1 MQAAPGAIETT
12 VDYSDISDSED
23 EQKPNVGG
31 SNAQAGGRSKCKKDK
46 DKEDKK
52 RRSSKACD
60 TCRKSKT
67 KCTRVIDPGTN
78 QPAGPCTNCIQ
89 AGTEC
94 TSLGASRKR
103 GPPKGYIE
111 AIESRLHRMEA
122 LLGGLLQN
130 DDPRAAHLLGELI
143 GNEEA
148 RDVLTRDLRAAAN
161 SEPGSKPRKSWKKHE
176 ETPAAASA
184 SIAANQQS
192 PIASRGFSTAATV
205 ADLSLPPQ
213 PHTWLTEEDLGIGS
227 SAGINMGGG
236 SSTSTSGFNA
246 LGFGPTQT
254 GGSPIAMGQG
264 QSPTMYGGMES
275 TAAEQSAGGP
285 SGTLPPASNPR
296 SPPIAIGT
304 TSLSL
309 PGIGRP
315 ETSTSVSP
323 RQRRRLN
330 EPPSLSGTSQ
340 LVGTDVSELKTM
352 AFGFGQQTQQNIP
365 PTAINHTG
373 TASYHLSADAE
384 LVQQEEMTEENAA
397 GGSMSELADVV
408 GQLSLNENAEVRYHG
423 RSSGLYLISKS
434 ARYKDFFWQFPSAG
448 VWPALDGQKHKSER
462 EILALADAE
471 DPLPDRATQ
480 QHLLDLYWTYVHPH
494 FPILYK
500 VSFMRQYRH
509 TVSNPD
515 SIEPSTP
522 AGGGKV
528 PMVLL
533 LSMFALAARYSD
545 LDPVRS
551 DGKYW
556 TAGQDYFEK
565 AKRVLN
571 YDYGSSKLV
580 SVQALLLLAYREIG
594 TGAMSAS
601 WLFTGM
607 AIRMAQD
614 LGLFRDVEKWFLP
627 VSKFSHEEKQTR
639 KRVWWGCIILD
650 RYTASY
656 IGRPGTI
663 HERDYDTSFPSEDE
677 PDEHEQWRPIRPD
690 GTDWSVPPRHPDSEP
705 STVQR
710 YPPTKAHTL
719 SCFNA
724 SGALAVVINRIISN
738 IYAIRIRVLGQSSET
753 LLSLLDQ
760 SLASWYLALPPHLA
774 YNPASKKVP
783 PPHVLALHLKFYSAL
798 ILLHRPFIPGQNSR
812 AAPGRSF
819 PSHSICTT
827 SATAIA
833 NIVTIFRKTY
843 TLRQCPPFLTY
854 PIFSAAVICVYNAS
868 FDDALARPAKV
879 HLAQCMTALKE
890 MELIWGSAIRQ
901 WELLHGLVD
910 LKDAELNAELERGLH
925 TEDNLRGTKR
935 PADTE
940 STNFSN
946 LMPTNF
952 HSKPMGRFG
961 TPAHNKPRRRSSS
974 GARSKGDHAK
984 HNLAQ
989 TQSSPTIPEDA
1000 TLPSISSTLGTV
1012 SGSHQ
1017 QQPVSGMANLPNS
1030 TMFEQRP
1037 ISSDSFGMPSAAS
1050 AQNLN
1055 LNLVAMP
1062 PQQLQAMAQQ
1072 RAQQSQQQSQQEQQ
1086 TTPFAHGSHT
1096 AGGVPLGPG
1105 GLPHQTY
1112 DILSASGPAF
1122 DLSQFR
1128 SPPGSSGGVNFTDLL
1143 NSFLTPTEA
1152 ASAANL
1158 NQMVTAA
1165 TQSGTAAPDMSG
1177 FDTSAFFGM
1186 PLSANLTDEWA
1197 AYLPQAFFSPGT
1209 DQNAAMNHSSA
1220 SPPAAGS
1227 SPVQPSNASAAS
1239 T

>member
-1 MQAAPGAIETT
+1 MQAAPDAAT
-12 VDYSDISDSED
+12 VEYSDLSESED
-23 EQKPNVGG
+23 EQKPNVGAG
-31 SNAQAGGRSKCKKDK
+31 ARGGRKSKDK
-46 DKEDKK
+46 DKDDKK
-52 RRSSKACD
+52 RRSSKA
-60 TCRKSKT
+60 S
-67 KCTRVIDPGTN
+67 TN
-78 QPAGPCTNCIQ
+78 QPTGPCTNCIQ

-94 TSLGASRKR
+94 TYLGASRKR

-176 ETPAAASA
+176 DTPATASTSSAAV
-184 SIAANQQS
+184 QQT
-192 PIASRGFSTAATV
+192 PIVSRGFPTAATMP
-205 ADLSLPPQ
+205 DLSLPPQ
-213 PHTWLTEEDLGIGS
+213 PNSWLTEDDLGLGS
-227 SAGINMGGG
+227 SAGVEVPSG
-236 SSTSTSGFNA
+236 SSVNLGAGFNA
-246 LGFGPTQT
+246 LGFDPAQSQ
-254 GGSPIAMGQG
+254 GSPGSMAAQG
-264 QSPTMYGGMES
+264 QSQSTYAGIGSTSAEPQAGM
-275 TAAEQSAGGP
+275 SAT
-285 SGTLPPASNPR
+285 SLPPASNPR
-296 SPPIAIGT
+296 SPPVAMGT

-309 PGIGRP
+309 PGIGGP
-315 ETSTSVSP
+315 EPTASVSP

-330 EPPSLSGTSQ
+330 DPPALAGTSQ
-340 LVGTDVSELKTM
+340 LVGTDVSGLKTM
-352 AFGFGQQTQQNIP
+352 AYGFGQQTQQNIP

-384 LVQQEEMTEENAA
+384 LAQQEEMADESTA

-448 VWPALDGQKHKSER
+448 VWPALDGEVHKSER

-515 SIEPSTP
+515 STEPSTP

-533 LSMFALAARYSD
+533 LSMFSLAARYSD
-545 LDPVRS
+545 VDPVRS

-614 LGLFRDVEKWFLP
+614 LGLHRDVEKWFLP

-690 GTDWSVPPRHPDSEP
+690 GTDWSVPPKHADSEP
-705 STVQR
+705 STAQR

-724 SGALAVVINRIISN
+724 SGALAVVINRIIAN

-760 SLASWYLALPPHLA
+760 SLASWYLALPQHLA

-798 ILLHRPFIPGQNSR
+798 ILLHRPFIPGQNSKV
-812 AAPGRSF
+812 APGRSF

-925 TEDNLRGTKR
+925 TEDSLRGTKR
-935 PADTE
+935 PADAD
-940 STNFSN
+940 STDFSN

-974 GARSKGDHAK
+974 GARSKAELSK
-984 HNLAQ
+984 QTLAQ
-989 TQSSPTIPEDA
+989 SQGSPTIPENA
-1000 TLPSISSTLGTV
+1000 TLPSISSTLGNANAAQPQAQSVMPQT
-1012 SGSHQ
+1012 SAQMTGLSDANMFGQHQ
-1017 QQPVSGMANLPNS
+1017 LNAN
-1030 TMFEQRP
+1030 
-1037 ISSDSFGMPSAAS
+1037 SFGMPTAAS

-1055 LNLVAMP
+1055 LNLASMP
-1062 PQQLQAMAQQ
+1062 PQQLQALAQH
-1072 RAQQSQQQSQQEQQ
+1072 RAQLQQQHHPSLSQQS
-1086 TTPFAHGSHT
+1086 TPFAHGPHT
-1096 AGGVPLGPG
+1096 AGGLPLGPG
-1105 GLPHQTY
+1105 GVPLQAQTY
-1112 DILSASGPAF
+1112 DILSATGPAL

-1128 SPPGSSGGVNFTDLL
+1128 SPPGTSGGVNFTDLL

-1165 TQSGTAAPDMSG
+1165 TQSGTTAPDLSE

-1186 PLSANLTDEWA
+1186 PVSANLTDEWA
-1197 AYLPQAFFSPGT
+1197 MYLPQAFFSPGA
-1209 DQNAAMNHSSA
+1209 DQGAALNYSSA

-1227 SPVQPSNASAAS
+1227 SPAQPSNASAAS